1 MVAFQADPRV
11 SLEYCLG
18 RSVAAVP
25 VTEPEDAQLDYE
37 DTIGVPVG
45 QFALLSV
52 SRLTPIQFPILTRC
66 PTEAG
71 VLSIERGLAA
81 ACSRP
86 PAIGPGLWLHPTG
99 LRASGPFRTQPGL
112 PVPGLSQAW

>member
-1 MVAFQADPRV
+1 MIAFQADPRV
-11 SLEYCLG
+11 SLEYCLA

-66 PTEAG
+66 QTRSWCFVNRARPRCS
-71 VLSIERGLAA
+71 VLSSACHWAGALA
-81 ACSRP
+81 P
-86 PAIGPGLWLHPTG
+86 LHWPALMAPLG
-99 LRASGPFRTQPGL
+99 RAWPAT
-112 PVPGLSQAW
+112 GLSQAW